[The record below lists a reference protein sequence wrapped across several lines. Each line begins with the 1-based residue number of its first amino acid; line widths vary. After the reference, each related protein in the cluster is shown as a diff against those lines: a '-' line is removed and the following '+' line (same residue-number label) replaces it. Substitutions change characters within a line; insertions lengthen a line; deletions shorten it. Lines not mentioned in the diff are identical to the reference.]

1 MSDEPDSV
9 PSPENTSTRAIT
21 PTKTTPIEASEG
33 LITPVQSHAI
43 EFLLGVPP
51 AESYDRMARVAAASL
66 RAPMAIVSVSDDG
79 RQVVKGTVGVS
90 GRSRAWRTVPGARTL
105 VVQALARG
113 ELLVSE
119 ISKPAPP
126 APEATPGATPPR
138 LGMHAIA
145 VAPFVCRDGRT
156 TGTICVADPNQE
168 RKFSTE
174 DRALLMDLAQAMRME
189 LDLRRE
195 LVIRRDTQEALVH
208 ITLHDELTG
217 LPNRAFLSEQLRNAI
232 ARAQRDP
239 TAQFAVLFLDLD
251 RFKVVNDSIGHHGGD
266 AMLVTVAERL
276 SAVLRPED
284 TVARLGGDEFAILLE
299 SLSGADDARIVA
311 ERVQV
316 ALAHPID
323 LGGYEVF
330 TSASIGIVLSSSTFL
345 ATELPEHLLRSAD
358 MAMYRAKSAGRAC
371 YAMFDRAMHVDALER
386 LQLETDLRRALDRG
400 EFRLLYQPVV
410 SLKSGRISGAEAL
423 IRWQHPERGLVPPA
437 EFVPLAE
444 DTGLIV
450 PIGEWVLREAMRQIQ
465 RWGEHARRRAPLT
478 LAVNLSIK
486 QFAQTG
492 LVAHIAEML
501 GETGLAPERLQL
513 EVTESVIIDQPEV
526 ATSMLEALKAL
537 GVHVQM
543 DDFGTGYSSL
553 SYLHQLP
560 LDGLKVDR
568 AFVGR
573 MDSDDRSRQLVR
585 TVLQLARSIGLTA
598 VAEGVTTLSQ
608 LAELRQLECEYGQG
622 YLFSAPLDPAAM
634 GELLAVDP
642 VW

>member
-1 MSDEPDSV
+1 
-9 PSPENTSTRAIT
+9 
-21 PTKTTPIEASEG
+21 
-33 LITPVQSHAI
+33 
-43 EFLLGVPP
+43 
-51 AESYDRMARVAAASL
+51 MARIAAASL
-66 RAPMAIVSVSDDG
+66 RTSMAIVSVSEEG
-79 RQVVKGTVGVS
+79 RQVVKGTIGVA
-90 GRSRAWRTVPGARTL
+90 GRSRAWRTVTGARVL
-105 VVQALARG
+105 VAQALAKG
-113 ELLVSE
+113 ELIVSE
-119 ISKPAPP
+119 VTKPAPLPPTTAQRPTP
-126 APEATPGATPPR
+126 ARVDVLAV
-138 LGMHAIA
+138 A
-145 VAPFVCRDGRT
+145 VAPFTCRDGRT
-156 TGTICVADPNQE
+156 TGTICVADSNPDRE
-168 RKFSTE
+168 FSTE
-174 DRALLMDLAQAMRME
+174 DRALLMDLAHAMRTE

-217 LPNRAFLSEQLRNAI
+217 LPNRAFFSDQLRNAI

-276 SAVLRPED
+276 ASVLRPED

-299 SLSGADDARIVA
+299 SLSGADDARVVA
-311 ERVQV
+311 ERIQA

-330 TSASIGIVLSSSTFL
+330 TSASIGIVVSSSTFL

-410 SLKSGRISGAEAL
+410 SLKTGRISGAEAL
-423 IRWQHPERGLVPPA
+423 IRWQHPERGVVQPA

-450 PIGEWVLREAMRQIQ
+450 PIGEWVLREALQQIQ
-465 RWGEHARRRAPLT
+465 RWEEHSPSAEPLT

-486 QFAQTG
+486 QFAQPG

-501 GETGLAPERLQL
+501 GETGLAPNRLQL
-513 EVTESVIIDQPEV
+513 EVTESVIIDQPE
-526 ATSMLEALKAL
+526 AAKLMLESLKAL
-537 GVHVQM
+537 GVRVQM

-573 MDSDDRSRQLVR
+573 MDSDERSRQLVR
-585 TVLQLARSIGLTA
+585 TVLQLAQSIGLTA

-608 LAELRQLECEYGQG
+608 LAQLRQLECEYGQG

-634 GELLAVDP
+634 GELLAADP
-642 VW
+642 AW

>member
-1 MSDEPDSV
+1 VSDEQVSDA
-9 PSPENTSTRAIT
+9 PSLDTGRTTSPRVSRLPEFAAIT
-21 PTKTTPIEASEG
+21 PAS
-33 LITPVQSHAI
+33 SHAI

-51 AESYDRMARVAAASL
+51 ADSYDRLARIAAASL
-66 RAPMAIVSVSDDG
+66 HAPMAIVSVLEEG
-79 RQVVKGTVGVS
+79 RQVVKGSVGVA

-105 VVQALARG
+105 VIQALARG
-113 ELLVSE
+113 ELLIAEVEQGTLPQSD
-119 ISKPAPP
+119 PP
-126 APEATPGATPPR
+126 GNVVPPR
-138 LGMHAIA
+138 KGEHAIA
-145 VAPFVCRDGRT
+145 VAPFLCRDQRT
-156 TGTICVADPNQE
+156 TGTVCVADTDPS
-168 RKFSTE
+168 RKFSDE
-174 DRALLMDLAQAMRME
+174 DRALLTDLAKSMRTE

-239 TAQFAVLFLDLD
+239 TSQFAVLFLDLD
-251 RFKVVNDSIGHHGGD
+251 RFKIVNDSIGHHGGD

-276 SAVLRPED
+276 SATLRPED
-284 TVARLGGDEFAILLE
+284 TVARLGGDEFAILIE
-299 SLSGADDARIVA
+299 SLSNGDDARVVA
-311 ERVQV
+311 ERIQV
-316 ALAHPID
+316 ALATPID

-330 TSASIGIVLSSSTFL
+330 TSASIGIVLSTTLHL

-371 YAMFDRAMHVDALER
+371 YALFDRAMHVDALER

-410 SLKSGRISGAEAL
+410 SLRTGRISGAEAL
-423 IRWQHPERGLVPPA
+423 IRWQHPERGLVQPL

-444 DTGLIV
+444 DTGLIL
-450 PIGEWVLREAMRQIQ
+450 PIGEWVMHEAMRQIQ
-465 RWGEHARRRAPLT
+465 RWTAPLGEAEPLT
-478 LAVNLSIK
+478 LSVNLSIK
-486 QFAQTG
+486 QFSQAG

-501 GETGLAPERLQL
+501 EETGLAPERLQL
-513 EVTESVIIDQPEV
+513 EVTESVIIDHPESAKV
-526 ATSMLEALKAL
+526 VLESLKSL
-537 GVHVQM
+537 GVRVHM

-568 AFVGR
+568 AFVSR
-573 MDSDDRSRQLVR
+573 MDSDDRARQLVG

-608 LAELRQLECEYGQG
+608 LQQLRELECEFGQG

-634 GELLAVDP
+634 AELLGVNPA
-642 VW
+642 W